1 VGGREE
7 TLVGRNKYPGRIS
20 SLSQARKLSSLGTAA
35 DFLFLSYSTLHMTVV
50 VKAKTK

>member
-7 TLVGRNKYPGRIS
+7 TLVGRNKYPGRI